1 MNDIRNRQQPNQ
13 TAIVTYPNKNGKVI
27 LDTDL
32 STINGKPINTG
43 NDIVIEA
50 LPDRAIKYMALGIN
64 VI

>member
-13 TAIVTYPNKNGKVI
+13 TAIVAYPNKNGKVI

-32 STINGKPINTG
+32 STINGNPINTG
-43 NDIVIEA
+43 NDIVVEA
-50 LPDRAIKYMALGIN
+50 LPDRAIKYMSLGIN